1 LVSDFDQRGFDVWM
15 LYTQLQSLKNE
26 CLEGTLLLMKDQ
38 HFQAPFKLSQE
49 QKLRQLLRAYITRL
63 PLFLENSGL
72 GRSGPQKHSTCP
84 SNAVLILPEFSDM

>member
-1 LVSDFDQRGFDVWM
+1 
-15 LYTQLQSLKNE
+15 
-26 CLEGTLLLMKDQ
+26 MKDQ

>member
-1 LVSDFDQRGFDVWM
+1 MFGC
-15 LYTQLQSLKNE
+15 YTLNQLQSLENE
-26 CLEGTLLLMKDQ
+26 CLEGALLLMKDG

-63 PLFLENSGL
+63 PLFLENSCL

-84 SNAVLILPEFSDM
+84 SNAVVILPELSDM